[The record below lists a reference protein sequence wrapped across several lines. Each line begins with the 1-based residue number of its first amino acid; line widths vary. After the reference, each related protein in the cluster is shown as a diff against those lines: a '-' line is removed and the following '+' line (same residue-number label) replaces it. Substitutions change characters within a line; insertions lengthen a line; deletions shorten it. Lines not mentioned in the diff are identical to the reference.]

1 MNIVRHI
8 PNTITSMN
16 LLCGTVGVICAFD
29 GRADLAF
36 LLMLAA
42 AVFDFFDGWSARMLK
57 AYSPVGKELD
67 SMADL
72 ISFGLLPAVMFHTAV
87 CNAGVTGIV
96 KFIPLLLVVFSA
108 LRLAKFNTD
117 DTQTENFKGLATP
130 ASAMITGSFIYN
142 VTCSQDSIMTGA
154 LSSPLFIITSTVL
167 LSALMVCRIPM
178 FSMKFKKSDKA
189 ESPLYKM
196 RLAFIG
202 IFCACIVLVA
212 LLGLN
217 WSMIILLSFVIY
229 VLMNVINA
237 VFTKK

>member
-1 MNIVRHI
+1 
-8 PNTITSMN
+8 
-16 LLCGTVGVICAFD
+16 
-29 GRADLAF
+29 
-36 LLMLAA
+36 
-42 AVFDFFDGWSARMLK
+42 
-57 AYSPVGKELD
+57 
-67 SMADL
+67 
-72 ISFGLLPAVMFHTAV
+72 
-87 CNAGVTGIV
+87 
-96 KFIPLLLVVFSA
+96 
-108 LRLAKFNTD
+108 
-117 DTQTENFKGLATP
+117 
-130 ASAMITGSFIYN
+130 
-142 VTCSQDSIMTGA
+142 
-154 LSSPLFIITSTVL
+154 
-167 LSALMVCRIPM
+167 MVCRIPM